1 MTEIMES
8 AQRSTDDFSKLA
20 KKIHEDFPYKVEK
33 AINQF
38 KPPFWSFMNLF
49 SIVTWGT
56 NTVKEYVSPSV
67 IVNPSPFPAL
77 NFYWGV
83 Y

>member
-1 MTEIMES
+1 MTAIMES

-20 KKIHEDFPYKVEK
+20 KNVHEDFLYKVEK
-33 AINQF
+33 AVNQF
-38 KPPFWSFMNLF
+38 KPPFWSFTNLL

-56 NTVKEYVSPSV
+56 NTFKEYVSPSV
-67 IVNPSPFPAL
+67 ILRPSPFPAL
-77 NFYWGV
+77 NFDWGT